1 MRHLKAGRTLG
12 RTASHRLAMFRNMTI
27 SLFEHGQI
35 TTTVPKAK
43 ELRPFVEKLIT
54 LAKEGTLHARR
65 RAVAKLADKDAV
77 RVLFQDI
84 APRYADR
91 VGGYTRILKLTKV
104 RLGDAGPTAMIQ
116 LLKPGEKKG
125 RREESRE
132 PVAPKVAA
140 TEE

>member
-12 RTASHRLAMFRNMTI
+12 RTASHRLAMFRNMTR

-35 TTTVPKAK
+35 TTTLPKAK

-65 RAVAKLADKDAV
+65 RAAAKLNDKVAV
-77 RVLFQDI
+77 RQLFQDI

-91 VGGYTRILKLTKV
+91 IGGYTRVLRLATV
-104 RLGDAGPTAMIQ
+104 RLGDAGQMAVIQ
-116 LLKPGEKKG
+116 LLKAGETKD
-125 RREESRE
+125 RRDKATEA
-132 PVAPKVAA
+132 VAPQ
-140 TEE
+140 

>member
-12 RTASHRLAMFRNMTI
+12 RTASHRLAMFRNMTR

-35 TTTVPKAK
+35 TTTLPKAK

-65 RAVAKLADKDAV
+65 RAAAKLNDKVAV
-77 RVLFQDI
+77 RQLFQDI

-91 VGGYTRILKLTKV
+91 IGGYTRVLRLATV
-104 RLGDAGPTAMIQ
+104 RLGDAGQMAVIQ
-116 LLKPGEKKG
+116 LLKAGETKD
-125 RREESRE
+125 RRDKATEA
-132 PVAPKVAA
+132 VAPQVADK
-140 TEE
+140 EE